1 MWRRDLNI
9 AKIAKNF
16 EHVLISALQVAPL
29 YLSLSLSPCL
39 SFSFSNTYLPSPSL
53 FVSSY
58 CRLGGHPQQMPQ
70 SMSTGSNTIGHGGID
85 RGVGLGSGV
94 GVGMPMGAG
103 TMPGGVG
110 VGPGGVGGGPQVSVG
125 PPGSGVVGGGG
136 GPHCQISGSQPLVMP
151 GFPLRNSHSAHAPH
165 YSPYSPSR

>member
-1 MWRRDLNI
+1 MPSPFIYRSLFLLTD
-9 AKIAKNF
+9 
-16 EHVLISALQVAPL
+16 Q
-29 YLSLSLSPCL
+29 LSLSLSFP
-39 SFSFSNTYLPSPSL
+39 
-53 FVSSY
+53 

-85 RGVGLGSGV
+85 RGVGVGLGS
-94 GVGMPMGAG
+94 GMPMGAG

-110 VGPGGVGGGPQVSVG
+110 GPGGVGPQVSVG
-125 PPGSGVVGGGG
+125 PPGGGVGGGAAGG